1 MQNQLQKELLGPEY
15 LTCLPPVKDI
25 LQAIHQVQ
33 ITKQLLENH
42 DSAERGKLVRFK
54 SQDRAT
60 MGFTIR
66 LFSAKLH

>member
-15 LTCLPPVKDI
+15 FACLTPVKDV
-25 LQAIHQVQ
+25 LQAIDHIQ
-33 ITKQLLENH
+33 ISEQLLKNH
-42 DSAERGKLVRFK
+42 DSAEGGKLVRFE
-54 SQDRAT
+54 SEDGTT

>member
-1 MQNQLQKELLGPEY
+1 MQNQLQKKLLGPEY
-15 LTCLPPVKDI
+15 LACLAAVKDV

-33 ITKQLLENH
+33 VAKQLRKNH

-54 SQDRAT
+54 SQDRAS
-60 MGFTIR
+60 MGFAIR

>member
-15 LTCLPPVKDI
+15 FACLTPVKDI